1 MTPNQIEYL
10 LRSLRI
16 LETVGRRGSF
26 SAAATELGM
35 TQPAISQQIAQLE
48 SVLGLTLFR
57 RLHRGVSPSD
67 AGQIL
72 HTAAADVLAR
82 IHTAMKAVN
91 ASTQQKNLT
100 VLTDYGFAANWLLP
114 RLSDFENRYPELD
127 LCLLTTQARQTG
139 VANDPADVSILFGKD
154 PDPAGCDSTL
164 LFAEEVYPICSP
176 RYLADMGPLAGV
188 TDFARARLLDLD
200 SPAQHW
206 FTWED
211 WFRLAGQGT
220 RPVIRTRNSRL
231 FGNYP
236 LLLQAILQGQGIGL
250 GWRPL
255 IDDYLQSG
263 QIVLAWPQPIRSE
276 RGYFLSINPDKKNM
290 AAAFRQWLQ
299 GQVRSSPFASGA

>member
-57 RLHRGVSPSD
+57 RLHRGVAPSD

-72 HTAAADVLAR
+72 HTAAAEILAR
-82 IHTAMKAVN
+82 LHTAMKTVESCN
-91 ASTQQKNLT
+91 AQKSLT

-114 RLSDFENRYPELD
+114 RLADFERQYPELD

-139 VANDPADVSILFGKD
+139 VAFDQADISILFGKK
-154 PDPAGCDSTL
+154 PDAGGGEAVR

-176 RYLADMGPLAGV
+176 RYLAGMGGAVSTTDLARG
-188 TDFARARLLDLD
+188 RLLDLD

-211 WFRLAGQGT
+211 WFRLAGQSS
-220 RPVIRTRNSRL
+220 RPVVKTGNSLL

-263 QIVLAWPQPIRSE
+263 QIVLAWPEPIRSE
-276 RGYFLSINPDKKNM
+276 RGYFLCINPDKKNL
-290 AAAFRQWLQ
+290 AFAFRQWLLEQ
-299 GQVRSSPFASGA
+299 AQHSPFGVA

>member
-10 LRSLRI
+10 LRSIRI

-26 SAAATELGM
+26 SAAAQELGM

-48 SVLGLTLFR
+48 NVLGLTLFR
-57 RLHRGVSPSD
+57 RLHRGVTPSD

-72 HTAAADVLAR
+72 HTAAADMLAR
-82 IHTAMKAVN
+82 MRAAMTAIE
-91 ASTQQKNLT
+91 ASNVQTNLT

-114 RLSDFENRYPELD
+114 RLADFESQHKALD

-139 VANDPADVSILFGKD
+139 ATADQADISILFGKK
-154 PDPAGCDSTL
+154 PDAGAGACL
-164 LFAEEVYPICSP
+164 QLFAEEVYPICSP
-176 RYLADMGPLAGV
+176 RYLAGMEPVSSAGDLACG
-188 TDFARARLLDLD
+188 RLLALD
-200 SPAQHW
+200 SPAQNW

-211 WFRLAGQGT
+211 WFRLVGYPMRQAG
-220 RPVIRTRNSRL
+220 SRSSLL

-236 LLLQAILQGQGIGL
+236 LLLQAILHGQGIGL

-263 QIVLAWPQPIRSE
+263 QIVLAWPEPIRSE
-276 RGYFLSINPDKKNM
+276 RGYFLSVNAERKNL
-290 AAAFRQWLQ
+290 ASAFRQWVVEQ
-299 GQVRSSPFASGA
+299 ARSSPFSTT